1 MFGWTIST
9 GDAAPGADH
18 AVRPQVH
25 ARALWLAPGGRRQR
39 FLRSRNVCE
48 LLDRRCLRAQAE
60 ARMDVLQFI
69 EGFSI
74 LAPTAGAG
82 LPIADRKC
90 CEGIS
95 DLPRKR
101 TYQGV

>member
-1 MFGWTIST
+1 
-9 GDAAPGADH
+9 
-18 AVRPQVH
+18 
-25 ARALWLAPGGRRQR
+25 
-39 FLRSRNVCE
+39 
-48 LLDRRCLRAQAE
+48 
-60 ARMDVLQFI
+60 MDVLQFI

-101 TYQGV
+101 TDQGVIERAWEILARSEAS

>member
-18 AVRPQVH
+18 AVRPQVQP
-25 ARALWLAPGGRRQR
+25 RALWLAPRGRRQR
-39 FLRSRNVCE
+39 FLRSRNVSE

-74 LAPTAGAG
+74 LAPTAAQGC
-82 LPIADRKC
+82 LSPIASAVKAFQ
-90 CEGIS
+90 
-95 DLPRKR
+95 
-101 TYQGV
+101 TYHVNAHIKA